1 MMIKT
6 IKYFFIIL
14 IFTLPITWLSNHPGE
29 VKIIWKNYFI
39 ETNVLGILLITFLF
53 CFLVL
58 LTYIVYNKIKE
69 FPKVYKNFKKDRNFS
84 LGNKA
89 LTSFTQAIVDGSQ
102 NNLDVNARK
111 IKKYFN
117 NSIFSGYF
125 LAQNAI
131 TNNDFLKAK
140 KYLNVLKNTP
150 EGQFIR
156 IKGLSVIAMKEKKN
170 DEALKYL
177 KEAKRIEPKNLW
189 VCDNLSLLLAKCGKW
204 EEAALVLNNIDN
216 DLRIKNNRACF
227 LIQSGKNPID
237 AWKISSDIIPVAIKA
252 IEYYLELNDE
262 KAAFLILKKSW
273 KNLQYTKMIDI
284 FMNKNNTSNKISLRR
299 FKLVFKALK
308 SAIEY
313 DETKLAM
320 AVASFNTSLWAE
332 TKKYLELIKK
342 DKWDKRVIDLWK
354 LLSLET
360 KKIEI
365 PDFPEKIKDEP
376 KWKCSNC
383 GYETFEWNISCD
395 NCGDIGKIVW
405 PKSRIQYEKKSFI
418 EIN

>member
-1 MMIKT
+1 MDESLVTTDLSLMGLFSEADLVVKLVMLGLMIASVISWAIIFEKL
-6 IKYFFIIL
+6 IL
-14 IFTLPITWLSNHPGE
+14 IKLVNRNAIKFYRDFWSSNINDIDAAYRNSRNNPMA
-29 VKIIWKNYFI
+29 KIFNA
-39 ETNVLGILLITFLF
+39 G
-53 CFLVL
+53 
-58 LTYIVYNKIKE
+58 IKE
-69 FPKVYKNFKKDRNFS
+69 WNTTFKIHKNMSIDGVKGRIEKAMNVQMNIELDKLEKK
-84 LGNKA
+84 L
-89 LTSFTQAIVDGSQ
+89 L
-102 NNLDVNARK
+102 
-111 IKKYFN
+111 
-117 NSIFSGYF
+117 F
-125 LAQNAI
+125 LASVGSTAPFIGLFGTVYGIMNSFSAI
-131 TNNDFLKAK
+131 ATSKSTNLTVVA
-140 KYLNVLKNTP
+140 P
-150 EGQFIR
+150 G
-156 IKGLSVIAMKEKKN
+156 IA
-170 DEALKYL
+170 EALFATAIGL
-177 KEAKRIEPKNLW
+177 F
-189 VCDNLSLLLAKCGKW
+189 
-204 EEAALVLNNIDN
+204 AAIPAVMFYN
-216 DLRIKNNRACF
+216 
-227 LIQSGKNPID
+227 
-237 AWKISSDIIPVAIKA
+237 KISSDIIPVAIKA

-395 NCGDIGKIVW
+395 NCDDIGKIVW